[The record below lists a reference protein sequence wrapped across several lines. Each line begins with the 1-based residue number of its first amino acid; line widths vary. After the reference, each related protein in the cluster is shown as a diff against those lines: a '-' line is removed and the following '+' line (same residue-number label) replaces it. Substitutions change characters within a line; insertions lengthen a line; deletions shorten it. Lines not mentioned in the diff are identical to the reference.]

1 MKEDLQSGDDQCRV
15 DKHHVFVQTSL
26 SVLGASLPEI
36 LRRRCQLTQGAT
48 IIISIA
54 QQSGVPTSK
63 KILKKLKVFNAF
75 ILSLLFLKCSIPFFS
90 FEDRLKQIKYLSLKQ
105 RRLYFDLV
113 LVYKIFNG
121 LSDLHFDDYFS
132 LVTTPYALRSHKLQI
147 KPMFVGKSS
156 QCFNSFFVRA
166 PISWNSLPEIIVNSL
181 TLNVFKRLL
190 KAHLFDNNCDF

>member
-1 MKEDLQSGDDQCRV
+1 MNL
-15 DKHHVFVQTSL
+15 F
-26 SVLGASLPEI
+26 
-36 LRRRCQLTQGAT
+36 AT
-48 IIISIA
+48 YIRPKLEYCTP
-54 QQSGVPTSK
+54 VWCPY
-63 KILKKLKVFNAF
+63 LKKDIEKIESIQRLCTKFA
-75 ILSLLFLKCSIPFFS
+75 FLKCSIPFS
-90 FEDRLKQIKYLSLKQ
+90 SYEDRLKQIKYLSLKQ

-113 LVYKIFNG
+113 LVYKMFNG

-166 PISWNSLPEIIVNSL
+166 SISWNSLPEIIVNSL